1 MKQLVFSENL
11 DHEAQQQV
19 LVELVVEGMESLA
32 ELENLF
38 PGFREVDIETVES
51 IASDI
56 FKSLRHPSL
65 VLEEPR
71 AYGENPQGLCA
82 ALNTL
87 KRRVNG
93 ALRPIEV
100 VSEQADTEF
109 GQLGFTRRM
118 NFETNSSEIRFNKVP
133 LEILRPLFAS
143 FLLLCQRTNNSAF
156 DGICKSLAAEEDF
169 TLDMIKSY
177 DGFNEAG
184 SHHQQLH
191 QTMVN
196 TPTKIRKTE
205 RFQSGIK
212 ALALIAMR
220 VRGMSELPEVSFEKP
235 VQKQVE
241 VVLKTEAE
249 ITAEYLQ
256 QSLDKFSITRN
267 QLPKEKFLRTLFEAK
282 SADDIKRILTSIV
295 RALKVPT
302 TVQRNVKFKQELME
316 WYESFEVF
324 NDESISYEALL
335 WEVIYWVEQS
345 AKVVEAY
352 LKDEALKQG

>member
-1 MKQLVFSENL
+1 
-11 DHEAQQQV
+11 
-19 LVELVVEGMESLA
+19 
-32 ELENLF
+32 
-38 PGFREVDIETVES
+38 
-51 IASDI
+51 
-56 FKSLRHPSL
+56 
-65 VLEEPR
+65 
-71 AYGENPQGLCA
+71 
-82 ALNTL
+82 
-87 KRRVNG
+87 
-93 ALRPIEV
+93 
-100 VSEQADTEF
+100 
-109 GQLGFTRRM
+109 
-118 NFETNSSEIRFNKVP
+118 
-133 LEILRPLFAS
+133 
-143 FLLLCQRTNNSAF
+143 
-156 DGICKSLAAEEDF
+156 
-169 TLDMIKSY
+169 MIKSY